1 MQATAV
7 RRALVERL
15 EVLARE
21 RPGYYRFRVAAL
33 ALLGLG
39 YRVLI
44 WLAMFTM
51 PVALTLMFYP
61 TVWTLVI
68 AVALLVLFGVYWF
81 RPPAIEGQRL
91 HPSDAPEL
99 FAALEDIRRKTGAP
113 RVHEVF
119 LDGEFNAAAA
129 AIPRLGLFGW
139 YKHVLILGTPLLAA
153 LTREQVL
160 AIVGHEL
167 GHFSKAHGRFGQ
179 WVYRTRHAWEN
190 LQAQIGDEDS
200 GLGAAVNE
208 FYRSFIPYFSAYS
221 FVLGRMCEYEADADA
236 ARSSD
241 PATAAGA
248 LAALSA
254 YSGFFSRSFWPA
266 LWREALASAEPPAD
280 EAIAPSSPN
289 TCTITQ
295 SDAKGTGNMRMT
307 SSSSSNR
314 KTGASPS
321 DIVARKF
328 SVSRC

>member
-139 YKHVLILGTPLLAA
+139 
-153 LTREQVL
+153 
-160 AIVGHEL
+160 
-167 GHFSKAHGRFGQ
+167 
-179 WVYRTRHAWEN
+179 
-190 LQAQIGDEDS
+190 
-200 GLGAAVNE
+200 
-208 FYRSFIPYFSAYS
+208 
-221 FVLGRMCEYEADADA
+221 
-236 ARSSD
+236 
-241 PATAAGA
+241 
-248 LAALSA
+248 
-254 YSGFFSRSFWPA
+254 
-266 LWREALASAEPPAD
+266 
-280 EAIAPSSPN
+280 
-289 TCTITQ
+289 
-295 SDAKGTGNMRMT
+295 
-307 SSSSSNR
+307 
-314 KTGASPS
+314 
-321 DIVARKF
+321 
-328 SVSRC
+328 